1 VYYSPDEQAMRS
13 KKTMNKDIKASCT
26 HTRTRTRALIVAGL
40 SLAFAAASSMA
51 ATVVLRDAG
60 SGGFDAAPAG
70 AAIGGPEFRK
80 NYDVPAPPDLVYT
93 AVPLGAVAGVSAGAP
108 AILGAAGLNH
118 FDNRTADGG
127 NQFSIEPPD
136 QGLCVGNGYVI
147 EAVNLVVGLRD
158 SATNTRIGGVTSLN
172 KFFGLPS
179 AIKRTPPIVRGPFT
193 SDPKCLYDSDTKRFF
208 VTILK
213 EVVNPTTGAALGPT
227 SVMIAVSKTSDPT
240 QGFQIFEIDTT
251 NDGSNGISNPDCP
264 CLPDQPLIGLDKNGL
279 FISTNEFPLFAN
291 GFNGA
296 QLYGVSKQR
305 LAAAAALGSGVLPPV
320 AYVNAG
326 ALPVPNEDV
335 PFGGIWYTLQ
345 PAVTPPNKPGNLG
358 NDNSMKGVQ
367 YFLSALEFSGN
378 ADKRVAVWALTNT
391 NSLQTDAPDLKL
403 HLAVIET
410 DTAYVSPPRSAQRPS
425 ATTPAPRAID
435 GGDDRMQQ
443 VVEVDNT
450 LYGSLTTAIGPASA
464 PRSGIAYW
472 GIKPK
477 WTNGKLGAS
486 VRVQGYVSVQGNF
499 LQRPSLALN
508 HQGKGLIAFSLIG
521 PDYFPSA
528 AYISFNK
535 QFGAIGPVNI
545 AGAGVDANI
554 GFSGAGGGRQRWG
567 DYSAAVDEAGNIWAA
582 AEYIPVT
589 VFPVPA
595 QLANWGTFVWRVKP

>member
-1 VYYSPDEQAMRS
+1 MNVISRIRPICHLWRAALAAM
-13 KKTMNKDIKASCT
+13 
-26 HTRTRTRALIVAGL
+26 GL
-40 SLAFAAASSMA
+40 SCMA
-51 ATVVLRDAG
+51 WSAQCATMALTDAG
-60 SGGFDAAPAG
+60 TGGFDATEAG
-70 AAIGGPEFRK
+70 FAVGGAELRK
-80 NYDVPAPPDLVYT
+80 NYDVPAGPERVYS
-93 AVPLGAVAGVSAGAP
+93 SAPSVLAAAIASNAP
-108 AILGAAGLNH
+108 TILGAAGLNH

-147 EAVNLVVGLRD
+147 EAVNLVIGLRD

-179 AIKRTPPIVRGPFT
+179 AILRSVTPPVRGPFT

-213 EVVNPTTGAALGPT
+213 EVVNPSTGAALGPT

-240 QGFQIFEIDTT
+240 QGFQIFSLDTT
-251 NDGSNGISNPDCP
+251 NDGRNGVSNPGCP

-279 FISTNEFPLFAN
+279 YISTNEFPLFVG

-296 QLYGVSKQR
+296 QIYGVSKQK
-305 LAAAAALGSGVLPPV
+305 LAAAASVGSGALPPV

-326 ALPVPNEDV
+326 ALPVPAEDV
-335 PFGGIWYTLQ
+335 AVGGIWYTVQ

-358 NDNSMKGVQ
+358 NANSLKGAQ
-367 YFLSALEFSGN
+367 YFLSALEFAGVP
-378 ADKRVAVWALTNT
+378 DKRVAVWAMTNT
-391 NSLQTDAPDLKL
+391 DSLQSAVPDVKL
-403 HLAVIET
+403 QVAVV
-410 DTAYVSPPRSAQRPS
+410 DTATSYLAPPRSTQRPS
-425 ATTPAPRAID
+425 AATPFPRKID

-443 VVEVDNT
+443 VMDVDNT
-450 LYGSLTTAIGPASA
+450 LYGAVTTVVGTAAA

-477 WTNGKLGAS
+477 WTNGTLGGT
-486 VRVQGYVSVQGNF
+486 VRMEGYVAVDGNF

-508 HQGKGLIAFSLIG
+508 HQGKGIIAFSLIG
-521 PDYFPSA
+521 PDFFPSA
-528 AYISFNK
+528 AYVGFDK
-535 QFGAIGPVNI
+535 QNGAHGAVQI
-545 AGAGVDANI
+545 AGAGVAPDI

-582 AEYIPVT
+582 TEYIPV
-589 VFPVPA
+589 VSFAAPA
-595 QLANWGTFVWRVKP
+595 QLANWGTYVWRVRP